1 MIRGIAQLF
10 SSSNRDLLKRIAF
23 TLLCVGLFC
32 LGTTVTVPWASK
44 LSQDLGFLEIFNLMS
59 GGGLQNFS
67 IFALG
72 VSPYITASI
81 ITQLLQMDIIPYFKE
96 LKEQGYVGRQK
107 INKITRYLAIVL
119 AFIQAYA
126 LCIFYM
132 KSLGTM
138 GMIKTA
144 LVMTAGTSFCLW
156 LGDEITKKG
165 VGNGTSMLILAG
177 IVQSMPSIFTGAYN
191 AFINGEFALSL
202 GITLFVIFV
211 LAYIL
216 VLVGIIYIQ
225 LAERRIPI
233 QYANRTTSA
242 YGAQQSYL
250 PIKMN
255 SAGVMPVIFAQIIL
269 TVPSTIVA
277 LIGNETAENFINKY
291 ILYTSNTGILLY
303 IILIL
308 FFGYFYTFMVMN
320 PDEMSKNLN
329 ERGGYIPGIRPGE
342 DTSKYISSSISKLTI
357 VGNVFLVIIAIL
369 PILVSKLS
377 ELLASNSSGLS
388 GTITIGGTGLLIVV
402 GVAIETYKQIESS
415 LLARSYKEKRKRLR

>member
-1 MIRGIAQLF
+1 MFQGISQLF
-10 SSSNRDLLKRIAF
+10 SKSNKDLRKRIYF
-23 TLLCVGLFC
+23 TLLCLGLFC
-32 LGTTVTVPWASK
+32 LGTTVTIPWASK
-44 LSQDLGFLEIFNLMS
+44 IYEELHFLEIFNLMS

-96 LKEQGYVGRQK
+96 LKDQGYVGRQK
-107 INKITRYLAIVL
+107 MNKITRYLAIVL
-119 AFIQAYA
+119 AFVQAYA

-138 GMIKTA
+138 EMIKTA

-165 VGNGTSMLILAG
+165 IGNGSSMIILAG
-177 IVQSMPSIFTGAYN
+177 IIQSMPNIFAGAYN
-191 AFINGEFALSL
+191 AFIHGTFALGL
-202 GITLFVIFV
+202 GITLFVVFV
-211 LAYIL
+211 LVYVL

-250 PIKMN
+250 PIKIN
-255 SAGVMPVIFAQIIL
+255 SAGVIPVIFAQILL
-269 TVPSTIVA
+269 TVPSTVVAFTGNKAAIDFVNNYIV
-277 LIGNETAENFINKY
+277 
-291 ILYTSNTGILLY
+291 YTSNTGLILYLL
-303 IILIL
+303 LIL

-329 ERGGYIPGIRPGE
+329 ERGGYIPGIRPGA

-357 VGNVFLVIIAIL
+357 VGSVFLMIIAVL
-369 PILVSKLS
+369 PVLISKF
-377 ELLASNSSGLS
+377 SGLPS
-388 GTITIGGTGLLIVV
+388 TVTIGGTGLLIVV

-415 LLARSYKEKRKRLR
+415 LLARSYKEKRKRIR